1 MLRLGQVLASTQGG
15 LFLTFLG
22 EYYAMFRDFMK
33 VRVSQPSTDAI
44 FFVKLQAKSLDLELT
59 LFYHCHNKKKDIP
72 KFGPVS
78 FYGAKILSFEK
89 FPG

>member
-59 LFYHCHNKKKDIP
+59 LFYHCHKNNKKNKKKKKNPYQNISE
-72 KFGPVS
+72 GGVLE
-78 FYGAKILSFEK
+78 G
-89 FPG
+89 